1 MCNDLAALVLLEDDG
16 KQADCYSWRLKTNV
30 SFPLKPE
37 LLNFGTSVNKQIHLR
52 KNKDELFTI
61 ALFIFYLFNAF

>member
-1 MCNDLAALVLLEDDG
+1 MCNDLAALVLLEGDG

-30 SFPLKPE
+30 SFPLKAE

-52 KNKDELFTI
+52 KNKDELFYYCFI
-61 ALFIFYLFNAF
+61 YFLFI